1 MSYWKLLTVL
11 AVIACA
17 PAVATAH
24 VLSVD
29 HKTVGD
35 KLEIVASFNND
46 LPADDAAVEVRTFD
60 GALVAEGK
68 TDANGKWVGS
78 LPPPGRYTLTVR
90 AFGDHT
96 RTVEL
101 EVRPDHAMPPTAATN
116 GWMIKAALVVGVLI
130 AWVGLLLWLRRRR
143 DARASG
149 GGAPVAKPPAP
160 DA

>member
-1 MSYWKLLTVL
+1 MKFRQLLATL
-11 AVIACA
+11 AVVMCG

-24 VLSVD
+24 VLAVE

-35 KLEIVASFNND
+35 KLAVVASFNND
-46 LPADDAAVEVRTFD
+46 LPADDAAVEVRTPD

-68 TDANGKWVGS
+68 TDPNGKWVGP

-90 AFGDHT
+90 AFGDHN

-101 EVRPDHAMPPTAATN
+101 EVRPDSTAPPVTPT
-116 GWMIKAALVVGVLI
+116 GGRFLKTALVAGVLA
-130 AWVGLLLWLRRRR
+130 AWVILLVWLRRRR

-149 GGAPVAKPPAP
+149 GGAPDAKPPAP